1 MIKVITIVT
10 GMLEENC
17 YIIHNDIDALI
28 VDPGDNSDII
38 INPESSGQEQGQ
50 NEKNQ
55 NKMTN
60 HPTKNQIL
68 NQKEKPFFL
77 VYLTP
82 FILANMALAAGGGID
97 KVNDFMQNLSTAL
110 YGIGAVVLTIAFM
123 WAGFKVMFQGQTL
136 REVAPVFIGGVI
148 VGSASAI
155 AAYIIS

>member
-1 MIKVITIVT
+1 MKK
-10 GMLEENC
+10 
-17 YIIHNDIDALI
+17 
-28 VDPGDNSDII
+28 
-38 INPESSGQEQGQ
+38 
-50 NEKNQ
+50 KN
-55 NKMTN
+55 
-60 HPTKNQIL
+60 L
-68 NQKEKPFFL
+68 SFL

-82 FILANMALAAGGGID
+82 FILTNVALAAGGGGID

-110 YGIGAVVLTIAFM
+110 YGIGADVLTIAFM

>member
-1 MIKVITIVT
+1 MKK
-10 GMLEENC
+10 
-17 YIIHNDIDALI
+17 
-28 VDPGDNSDII
+28 
-38 INPESSGQEQGQ
+38 
-50 NEKNQ
+50 KN
-55 NKMTN
+55 
-60 HPTKNQIL
+60 L
-68 NQKEKPFFL
+68 SFL

-82 FILANMALAAGGGID
+82 FILANMALAAGAAGGID
-97 KVNDFMQNLSTAL
+97 KVNTFMENLSTAL

>member
-1 MIKVITIVT
+1 MKK
-10 GMLEENC
+10 
-17 YIIHNDIDALI
+17 
-28 VDPGDNSDII
+28 
-38 INPESSGQEQGQ
+38 
-50 NEKNQ
+50 KN
-55 NKMTN
+55 
-60 HPTKNQIL
+60 L
-68 NQKEKPFFL
+68 SFL

-82 FILANMALAAGGGID
+82 FILANMALAAAGGGID

>member
-1 MIKVITIVT
+1 MKK
-10 GMLEENC
+10 
-17 YIIHNDIDALI
+17 
-28 VDPGDNSDII
+28 
-38 INPESSGQEQGQ
+38 
-50 NEKNQ
+50 KN
-55 NKMTN
+55 
-60 HPTKNQIL
+60 L
-68 NQKEKPFFL
+68 SFL

-82 FILANMALAAGGGID
+82 FILTNVALAASGGGID
-97 KVNDFMQNLSTAL
+97 KVTDFMQTLSTAL

>member
-1 MIKVITIVT
+1 MKK
-10 GMLEENC
+10 
-17 YIIHNDIDALI
+17 
-28 VDPGDNSDII
+28 
-38 INPESSGQEQGQ
+38 
-50 NEKNQ
+50 KN
-55 NKMTN
+55 
-60 HPTKNQIL
+60 L
-68 NQKEKPFFL
+68 SFL

-82 FILANMALAAGGGID
+82 FILANMALAAGGGGID

-155 AAYIIS
+155 AAYLIN

>member
-1 MIKVITIVT
+1 MKK
-10 GMLEENC
+10 
-17 YIIHNDIDALI
+17 
-28 VDPGDNSDII
+28 
-38 INPESSGQEQGQ
+38 
-50 NEKNQ
+50 KN
-55 NKMTN
+55 
-60 HPTKNQIL
+60 L
-68 NQKEKPFFL
+68 SFL

-82 FILANMALAAGGGID
+82 FILANVALAAGGID
-97 KVNDFMQNLSTAL
+97 KVNTFMENLSTAL

>member
-1 MIKVITIVT
+1 MKK
-10 GMLEENC
+10 
-17 YIIHNDIDALI
+17 
-28 VDPGDNSDII
+28 
-38 INPESSGQEQGQ
+38 
-50 NEKNQ
+50 KN
-55 NKMTN
+55 
-60 HPTKNQIL
+60 L
-68 NQKEKPFFL
+68 SFL

-82 FILANMALAAGGGID
+82 FILANVALAASGGGID
-97 KVNDFMQNLSTAL
+97 RVNDFMQNLSTAL

>member
-1 MIKVITIVT
+1 MKK
-10 GMLEENC
+10 
-17 YIIHNDIDALI
+17 
-28 VDPGDNSDII
+28 
-38 INPESSGQEQGQ
+38 
-50 NEKNQ
+50 KN
-55 NKMTN
+55 
-60 HPTKNQIL
+60 L
-68 NQKEKPFFL
+68 SFL

-82 FILANMALAAGGGID
+82 FILTNVALAAGGGGID

-155 AAYIIS
+155 AAYLIS

>member
-1 MIKVITIVT
+1 MKK
-10 GMLEENC
+10 
-17 YIIHNDIDALI
+17 
-28 VDPGDNSDII
+28 
-38 INPESSGQEQGQ
+38 
-50 NEKNQ
+50 KN
-55 NKMTN
+55 
-60 HPTKNQIL
+60 L
-68 NQKEKPFFL
+68 SFL

-82 FILANMALAAGGGID
+82 FILANVALAAGGID
-97 KVNDFMQNLSTAL
+97 KVNTFAQNLSTAL

>member
-1 MIKVITIVT
+1 MKK
-10 GMLEENC
+10 
-17 YIIHNDIDALI
+17 
-28 VDPGDNSDII
+28 
-38 INPESSGQEQGQ
+38 
-50 NEKNQ
+50 KN
-55 NKMTN
+55 
-60 HPTKNQIL
+60 L
-68 NQKEKPFFL
+68 SFL

-82 FILANMALAAGGGID
+82 FILANMALAAVGGGID

>member
-1 MIKVITIVT
+1 MKK
-10 GMLEENC
+10 
-17 YIIHNDIDALI
+17 
-28 VDPGDNSDII
+28 
-38 INPESSGQEQGQ
+38 
-50 NEKNQ
+50 KN
-55 NKMTN
+55 
-60 HPTKNQIL
+60 L
-68 NQKEKPFFL
+68 SFL

-82 FILANMALAAGGGID
+82 FILTNVALADGGGGID

>member
-1 MIKVITIVT
+1 MKK
-10 GMLEENC
+10 
-17 YIIHNDIDALI
+17 
-28 VDPGDNSDII
+28 
-38 INPESSGQEQGQ
+38 
-50 NEKNQ
+50 KN
-55 NKMTN
+55 
-60 HPTKNQIL
+60 L
-68 NQKEKPFFL
+68 SFL

-82 FILANMALAAGGGID
+82 FIFANVALAAGGID

-155 AAYIIS
+155 AAYLIS

>member
-1 MIKVITIVT
+1 MKK
-10 GMLEENC
+10 
-17 YIIHNDIDALI
+17 
-28 VDPGDNSDII
+28 
-38 INPESSGQEQGQ
+38 
-50 NEKNQ
+50 KN
-55 NKMTN
+55 
-60 HPTKNQIL
+60 L
-68 NQKEKPFFL
+68 SFL

-82 FILANMALAAGGGID
+82 FILTNVALAAGGVGID